1 MNLISLPPCNGP
13 FAFSQRKRGSKW
25 VPPAHLL
32 HYLEPGSQPQAWGGD
47 RAPLS
52 SGWREG
58 GPESWATKVSKRECF
73 EEALPFLRLRLSSCH
88 PSGILL
94 WWDRGV
100 LASYLL
106 CVLSSFLS
114 PPPPLS
120 VSSIAPCMSFTGAT
134 ERGTVWCGANT
145 NSSLL
150 WSLCPPLET
159 QSPQSVCAWEPPL
172 RDPRSLALRC
182 WSTP

>member
-114 PPPPLS
+114 PPPPPVCFLYS
-120 VSSIAPCMSFTGAT
+120 PLYELYWGYRKRHCL
-134 ERGTVWCGANT
+134 VW
-145 NSSLL
+145 SQHKL
-150 WSLCPPLET
+150 
-159 QSPQSVCAWEPPL
+159 Q
-172 RDPRSLALRC
+172 LALEPL
-182 WSTP
+182 SPT